1 MEKIKAIFNS
11 KDKPTEEEISKLKE
25 FFMKKENLDLE
36 IEWQEDISI
45 SEGFILEIGNKV
57 FDWTK
62 TGRYRQFEREVKS
75 VPLAHDSFISLLK
88 TTIDDFKPSI
98 EGEEIGKVT
107 SIGDG
112 VAKIEGLDSVTY
124 GEIVIFSDGT
134 TGLVMEIRQDSTLA
148 IIFGDD
154 SQIFE
159 GSSVHR
165 SFKTAAVG
173 VSENLLGRVVDPLG
187 KAIDGKGDIEVD
199 EFYPVEHEAPA
210 ILDRRSVNRP
220 LETGI
225 LSIDSMFPIGKGQ
238 RELIIGDRQTGK
250 SSIAIDAILNQK
262 GKNVKCIYVSIGQK
276 ASTVARLAESLRKK
290 GAMDYT
296 IFVCATASDSAA
308 YQYIAPYSATA
319 IAEYFMDRGDDVLI
333 VYDDLSK
340 HAVAYR
346 TISLLLERS
355 PGREAYPGDV
365 FYLHSRLL
373 ERSAQ
378 ISDEK
383 GGGSISSLPIVETQG
398 GDISAY
404 IPTNIISITDGQI
417 FLESEY
423 FFEGQRP
430 AINVGLSV
438 SRVGG
443 SAQTKAIKKA
453 TKTLRLD
460 LAQYRE
466 MEVFTQFASDLDEE
480 TRNQLTYGKGL
491 MELLKQHNNN
501 PKSRHEEVITLV
513 VALEKLMTPYDINE
527 IRPKMRDII
536 TYIEEKSPET
546 ISKIDDLGL
555 LDDSD
560 IENIIKLAK
569 ENLGRE

>member
-36 IEWQEDISI
+36 IEWQEDLSI

-62 TGRYRQFEREVKS
+62 TGRYRQFEREIKS

-134 TGLVMEIRQDSTLA
+134 TGLIMEIRQDSTLA

-199 EFYPVEHEAPA
+199 EFYPVENEAPA

-250 SSIAIDAILNQK
+250 SSIAIDTILNQK

-276 ASTVARLAESLRKK
+276 ASTVARLAESLRIK

-378 ISDEK
+378 MSDEK

-404 IPTNIISITDGQI
+404 TN
-417 FLESEY
+417 
-423 FFEGQRP
+423 
-430 AINVGLSV
+430 
-438 SRVGG
+438 
-443 SAQTKAIKKA
+443 
-453 TKTLRLD
+453 
-460 LAQYRE
+460 
-466 MEVFTQFASDLDEE
+466 
-480 TRNQLTYGKGL
+480 
-491 MELLKQHNNN
+491 
-501 PKSRHEEVITLV
+501 
-513 VALEKLMTPYDINE
+513 
-527 IRPKMRDII
+527 
-536 TYIEEKSPET
+536 
-546 ISKIDDLGL
+546 
-555 LDDSD
+555 
-560 IENIIKLAK
+560 
-569 ENLGRE
+569 

>member
-36 IEWQEDISI
+36 IEWQEDLSI

-62 TGRYRQFEREVKS
+62 TGRYRQFEREIKS

-134 TGLVMEIRQDSTLA
+134 TGLIMEIRQDSTLA

-199 EFYPVEHEAPA
+199 EFYPVENEAPA

-250 SSIAIDAILNQK
+250 SSIAIDTILNQK

-276 ASTVARLAESLRKK
+276 ASTVARLAESLRIK

-378 ISDEK
+378 MSDEK

-527 IRPKMRDII
+527 IRPKMRDVI

>member
-11 KDKPTEEEISKLKE
+11 KNKPSEEEISKLKE
-25 FFMKKENLDLE
+25 FFKKKENLELD
-36 IEWQEDISI
+36 IEWKEDQSI
-45 SEGFILEIGNKV
+45 DEGFILEIGNKV

-62 TGRYRQFEREVKS
+62 TGRYRQFEREIKS
-75 VPLAHDSFISLLK
+75 IPLANNSFISLLK

-112 VAKIEGLDSVTY
+112 VAKIEGLDSVTF

-134 TGLVMEIRQDSTLA
+134 TGLVMEIRQESTLA

-187 KAIDGKGDIEVD
+187 KAIDGKGDIEID
-199 EFYPVEHEAPA
+199 EFYPVENEAPA

-250 SSIAIDAILNQK
+250 SSIAIDTILNQK

-378 ISDEK
+378 MSDEK

-513 VALEKLMTPYDINE
+513 VALEKLMTSYDINE
-527 IRPKMRDII
+527 IRPRMRDII
-536 TYIEEKSPET
+536 TYIEDKSPET
-546 ISKIDDLGL
+546 ILKIDDLGL